1 MSKKCTRP
9 QTILASLYWF
19 LKSIWLEN
27 KVWKRS
33 IRFSIMDVA
42 IKANINETA
51 MALAMSHMPNWY
63 GERITISQNS
73 HVRCAKRAF
82 PFPPIHLRCASTF
95 VAFTGESFSWKSFC
109 ITKIWSVSQEG
120 RSHQSRIFSIF
131 VSSNLI
137 WRFLSFYKIFVVYS
151 RFAQATRNGQQKNG
165 AAKDWPKING
175 IFWFV
180 SMMLRFSG
188 WLKAIK
194 NNIYMQLML
203 KYSF

>member
-1 MSKKCTRP
+1 MKQQWHCWCLICRIGVGKGLPFHR
-9 QTILASLYWF
+9 
-19 LKSIWLEN
+19 
-27 KVWKRS
+27 
-33 IRFSIMDVA
+33 
-42 IKANINETA
+42 TA
-51 MALAMSHMPNWY
+51 MSDVPKGLSH
-63 GERITISQNS
+63 
-73 HVRCAKRAF
+73 F
-82 PFPPIHLRCASTF
+82 PRYTWGVFPHLWLSRVNPF
-95 VAFTGESFSWKSFC
+95 RWNSFC

-151 RFAQATRNGQQKNG
+151 RFSHATQNGQQKNG